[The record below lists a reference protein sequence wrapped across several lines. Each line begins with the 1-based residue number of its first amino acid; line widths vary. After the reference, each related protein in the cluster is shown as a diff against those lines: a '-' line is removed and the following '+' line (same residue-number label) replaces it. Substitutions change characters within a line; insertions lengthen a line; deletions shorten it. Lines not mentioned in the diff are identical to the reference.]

1 MFLLNFNQ
9 KHKNRL
15 FIIGKTDLIV
25 SFPCPGSLRDVSNLT
40 LDKRA
45 SCRSRTCRGPGAS
58 GTAARGAMTHPGAV
72 RPSAPVHT
80 AFTPKRP
87 QICWLLDVDEALRI
101 PRRIR
106 LIRRRAPG
114 ASGPRRGCDVNSWFI
129 SRRATRSVQEV
140 LTKFTFWMDIWRNAP
155 SPCAGL

>member
-72 RPSAPVHT
+72 RAERSGPHSVYAETPADLLAAGCGRSAEDSQADT
-80 AFTPKRP
+80 
-87 QICWLLDVDEALRI
+87 
-101 PRRIR
+101 
-106 LIRRRAPG
+106 IRRRAPG

-140 LTKFTFWMDIWRNAP
+140 LTKFTFWMDIWRNTP